1 MNLQQLRYVVE
12 IARTGSIT
20 QAARNLYM
28 GQPNLSKSIK
38 ELESEVG
45 ISLFRRTAKGVV
57 PTKAGEDFLAY
68 ARSITAQMDTL
79 EHLYGTGSP
88 QAQRLR
94 VAAPRASYVGAAF
107 ARCAGRLSGGTEL
120 DYRELTATE
129 VVRAVASGASGVGVL
144 RYQEAHKAY
153 FESLCA
159 ENHLRTEPLWRFSM
173 VVLMSE
179 EHPLA
184 ALSPVPYHLLTQY
197 PQLVHGDLT
206 PVLPPDE
213 PAPAA
218 SEHAGAASICVYD
231 RASQFDLLRS
241 VPGSYMWV
249 SPVPFDTLAREGLV
263 QKPCR
268 SGNVYCD
275 ALISRARLTDV
286 EQSFAAA
293 LREEIACLPA
303 E

>member
-12 IARTGSIT
+12 VARTGSIT

-38 ELESEVG
+38 ELEGEVG
-45 ISLFRRTAKGVV
+45 TALFRRTARGVV
-57 PTKAGEDFLAY
+57 PTKAGEDFLVY

-79 EHLYGTGSP
+79 EHLYGAGEVRTH
-88 QAQRLR
+88 RLH
-94 VAAPRASYVGAAF
+94 VAAPRASYVSAAF
-107 ARCAGRLSGGTEL
+107 ARYAGTLEVGMEL
-120 DYRELTATE
+120 DFRELAAVE

-144 RYQEAHKAY
+144 RYQEKHRTY

-159 ENHLRTEPLWRFSM
+159 ENRLRTEVLWRFPM
-173 VVLMSE
+173 VVLLAE
-179 EHPLA
+179 NHPLA
-184 ALSPVPYHLLTQY
+184 ALPEIPYRLLSQY
-197 PQLVHGDLT
+197 PQLVHGDPT

-213 PAPAA
+213 PGATAPDSNAP
-218 SEHAGAASICVYD
+218 IRVYD
-231 RASQFDLLRS
+231 RAGQFDLLRT
-241 VPGSYMWV
+241 VQGSYMWV
-249 SPVPFDTLAREGLV
+249 SPAPFDTLAREGLL

-275 ALISRARLTDV
+275 ALISRVRLTAV
-286 EQSFAAA
+286 EKGFVEA
-293 LREEIACLPA
+293 LREEIASLPS

>member
-38 ELESEVG
+38 ELEGEVG
-45 ISLFRRTAKGVV
+45 TALFRRTAKGVV

-68 ARSITAQMDTL
+68 AQSITAQMDTL
-79 EHLYGTGSP
+79 EHLYG
-88 QAQRLR
+88 AREERAHRLC
-94 VAAPRASYVGAAF
+94 VAAPRASYVSAAF
-107 ARCAGRLSGGTEL
+107 ARYAGTLDVQTEL
-120 DYRELTATE
+120 DYRELTAVE

-159 ENHLRTEPLWRFSM
+159 ENRLRSELLWRFPM

-179 EHPLA
+179 DHPLA
-184 ALSPVPYHLLTQY
+184 ALGDLPYHLLSQY

-213 PAPAA
+213 P
-218 SEHAGAASICVYD
+218 GAAAPGSAAQIRVYD
-231 RASQFDLLRS
+231 RAGQFDLLRC
-241 VPGSYMWV
+241 VRGSYMWV
-249 SPVPFDTLAREGLV
+249 SPVPFDVAMREGLV

-275 ALISRARLTDV
+275 ALISRARLTDT
-286 EQSFAAA
+286 ERGFAEALRAEIAA
-293 LREEIACLPA
+293 LPTE
-303 E
+303 